1 MMEGIA
7 GINRDGS
14 CIIPP
19 ESSTV
24 KDSALDIGST
34 SCKVVLLVIGHG
46 AQFWSENLPLFVS
59 FYIIKANV

>member
-7 GINRDGS
+7 GIQRGVSGITHPD
-14 CIIPP
+14 
-19 ESSTV
+19 SSTV

-46 AQFWSENLPLFVS
+46 AYFWSDYLPLFVS

>member
-7 GINRDGS
+7 GIQRGVS
-14 CIIPP
+14 GIITPD
-19 ESSTV
+19 SSTV

-46 AQFWSENLPLFVS
+46 AHFWSDNLPLFVS
-59 FYIIKANV
+59 LYIIKDNV